1 MAANGISTL
10 STKQAKQEAK
20 LAIAAAKRQG
30 KTVADDGTITGS
42 IDPTKPAYRVNNYPL
57 VDRLPAKYVG
67 NVATDN
73 GVDPLYPHRPWDV
86 QPS

>member
-20 LAIAAAKRQG
+20 LAIAEAKRQG
-30 KTVADDGTITGS
+30 KTVAQDGTISGNL
-42 IDPTKPAYRVNNYPL
+42 DATKPYYRINNYL
-57 VDRLPAKYVG
+57 LIDRLPAKYVG
-67 NVATDN
+67 NVATN
-73 GVDPLYPHRPWDV
+73 VDTPLLPHRPWDV

>member
-30 KTVADDGTITGS
+30 KTVARDGTISGS
-42 IDPTKPAYRVNNYPL
+42 IDTTKTAYRANNYPL
-57 VDRLPAKYVG
+57 VDRLSAKYVG
-67 NVATDN
+67 NVATDD
-73 GVDPLYPHRPWDV
+73 GLPLQPHRPWDV